1 MRKTKVSTSNCPA
14 TRGVSAAATIASKL
28 ARMATASPDASDSPG
43 LVKASPDILST
54 DQLVSELE
62 KQRASLL
69 KDMSTLIL
77 ESAKPLQSS
86 MDALRETV
94 NHFNNRLVAAETLA
108 GDNFECITST
118 EKTVKMLE
126 AQNKSLQ
133 DRLVDLENRSRRVNL
148 RIINI
153 PEGSERGRDPTEFI
167 SDLLMENLGAGV
179 LTRPPEL
186 ERAHRSL
193 APKPGPGGRPRPF
206 VICFHRFQ
214 EREKVLRWA
223 RQHELKHRETTL
235 RVYPDVSA
243 ITAKKRAAFNKIKQ
257 ALYQKGI
264 KFRLD
269 VLCLQRERS

>member
-1 MRKTKVSTSNCPA
+1 MPKTKVSTSNCPA
-14 TRGVSAAATIASKL
+14 TRGVPAAATIASKL

-43 LVKASPDILST
+43 LVNASPDILST

-108 GDNFECITST
+108 GDNFERITSM

-133 DRLVDLENRSRRVNL
+133 DRLDDLENRSRRVNL

-186 ERAHRSL
+186 ERSRRKCFVGPGNTSLSTTKQRSGCTQTSAPLLQRNEPLSTKSSKLSTRKELSSGFSSLLVYKFHMRMNRSL
-193 APKPGPGGRPRPF
+193 L
-206 VICFHRFQ
+206 I
-214 EREKVLRWA
+214 LR
-223 RQHELKHRETTL
+223 RTRTHSTT
-235 RVYPDVSA
+235 S
-243 ITAKKRAAFNKIKQ
+243 
-257 ALYQKGI
+257 
-264 KFRLD
+264 
-269 VLCLQRERS
+269 E